1 METSMTRTIVRILTA
16 ALLAGSIGQAAL
28 SVPAYAGGRVS
39 VSFAPANAEDAGLFA
54 TGLRFYS
61 LYRGLRDADIRQ
73 RGHGNAA
80 GIAQNGRG
88 DLGIIE
94 QRGNGHS
101 ATLQQNGND
110 NAYGIFQFGR
120 HTDDTIVQ
128 DGNGGSGATFSY
140 GW

>member
-1 METSMTRTIVRILTA
+1 MTPKMFKIVTV

-28 SVPAYAGGRVS
+28 SLPAYAGGRIS
-39 VSFAPANAEDAGLFA
+39 VNFAPANAEDAGIFA

-61 LYRGLRDADIRQ
+61 LYRGLRDGDIRQ
-73 RGHGNAA
+73 SGHGNIA
-80 GIAQNGRG
+80 GLAQNGRG
-88 DLGIIE
+88 NLGIIQ

-110 NAYGIFQFGR
+110 NTYGIFQYGKQTS
-120 HTDDTIVQ
+120 TDVVQ
-128 DGNGGSGATFSY
+128 DGDSGSGATFSY